1 MERPSDTF
9 DLKGRTAIVTGGGSG
24 IGLAMVRA
32 FAEAGAKVAVVDIA
46 AASAEAAAAGVT
58 DAGGAALAIAADV
71 GDERAV
77 KTLVAQVRDAWG
89 EVDILCNNAGVID
102 LFELVL
108 DIDTDTWNKVM
119 RVNLTGPFLLTRE
132 VISGMIAHKKG
143 VIINTASQAAIR
155 GAAGGCAYTASKHGV
170 IGLTRSVAWA
180 HAPDGIRCNAICP
193 GPVDTPMRDL
203 DPSVGYDQKGL
214 ERLMPALDLARGVG
228 SPEQMASVAVFLASD
243 SASFINGAILPVD
256 LGWAAG

>member
-1 MERPSDTF
+1 MEPPRDTF
-9 DLKGRTAIVTGGGSG
+9 DLQGRTAIITGGGSG
-24 IGLAMVRA
+24 IGLAMVKA
-32 FAEAGAKVAVVDIA
+32 FAAAGSKVAVIDIE
-46 AASAEAAAAGVT
+46 AASAEAAAAGIS
-58 DAGGAALAIAADV
+58 DGGGTALAIAADV

-77 KTLVAQVRDAWG
+77 KALVAQVRDAWG

-102 LFELVL
+102 LFQLVP
-108 DIDTDTWNKVM
+108 DIATDTWNKVI
-119 RVNLTGPFLLTRE
+119 RVNLTGPLLLTRE
-132 VISGMIAHKKG
+132 VISGMIARRKG
-143 VIINTASQAAIR
+143 AIINTASQAAVR

-193 GPVDTPMRDL
+193 GPVDTPMREL
-203 DPSVGYDQKGL
+203 DPNMGYDQKGL

-243 SASFINGAILPVD
+243 SASFVNGAILPVD